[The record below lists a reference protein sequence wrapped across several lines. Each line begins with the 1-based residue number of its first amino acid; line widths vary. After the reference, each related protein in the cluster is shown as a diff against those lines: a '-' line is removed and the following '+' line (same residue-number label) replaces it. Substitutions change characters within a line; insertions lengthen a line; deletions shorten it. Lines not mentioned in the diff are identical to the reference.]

1 MIEYEAVIGLE
12 VHSQILTKSKMF
24 CSCPNDYQEAIPN
37 TKVCPVCEGFPGSL
51 PIINENAVL
60 SAIKTGFALNCSINK
75 ETKFDRKNYVY
86 PDLMK
91 GYQISQ
97 YDQPIA
103 SEGYIDIVIN
113 KQKRRIRILRVHL
126 EEDVAKLQHV
136 TQSSQESSHSLIDLN
151 RSGIPLMEIVS
162 HPDLRTPEEAIEYL
176 INLRIILQYLE
187 VSTGNMEEGS
197 FRCDAN
203 ISIRP
208 KGENYLMP
216 KVEIK
221 NLNSF
226 KSVHDSLA
234 FEFER
239 QQEVLNNKNVV
250 VQETRGW
257 LDTKGTTFSQR
268 TKEDAHD
275 YRYLPEP
282 DLPLLSIEDEIVNEI
297 KTDLPE
303 LHYEIA
309 ERFVKEYSLNE
320 YDVALLTNK
329 KQNVFYFEEC
339 LKHCNVENK
348 DLQKTAKTVT
358 NLILGD
364 LSRLLN
370 EKDIFIENSP
380 MPPQYLAKIVQLNN
394 RGILNSKLVK
404 QVLSESFELQE
415 DPELI
420 VEKRKYKQIDDSD
433 ILSSTIDEV
442 LMTNKQAIDDYVSGK
457 ETAIKYLIGQVMK
470 LTRGQANPGTVSDI
484 LIKKLKNK

>member
-1 MIEYEAVIGLE
+1 
-12 VHSQILTKSKMF
+12 
-24 CSCPNDYQEAIPN
+24 
-37 TKVCPVCEGFPGSL
+37 
-51 PIINENAVL
+51 
-60 SAIKTGFALNCSINK
+60 
-75 ETKFDRKNYVY
+75 
-86 PDLMK
+86 
-91 GYQISQ
+91 
-97 YDQPIA
+97 
-103 SEGYIDIVIN
+103 
-113 KQKRRIRILRVHL
+113 
-126 EEDVAKLQHV
+126 
-136 TQSSQESSHSLIDLN
+136 
-151 RSGIPLMEIVS
+151 
-162 HPDLRTPEEAIEYL
+162 
-176 INLRIILQYLE
+176 
-187 VSTGNMEEGS
+187 MEEGS

-320 YDVALLTNK
+320 YDVALL
-329 KQNVFYFEEC
+329 
-339 LKHCNVENK
+339 LS
-348 DLQKTAKTVT
+348 
-358 NLILGD
+358 LIH
-364 LSRLLN
+364 
-370 EKDIFIENSP
+370 I
-380 MPPQYLAKIVQLNN
+380 
-394 RGILNSKLVK
+394 
-404 QVLSESFELQE
+404 
-415 DPELI
+415 
-420 VEKRKYKQIDDSD
+420 
-433 ILSSTIDEV
+433 
-442 LMTNKQAIDDYVSGK
+442 
-457 ETAIKYLIGQVMK
+457 
-470 LTRGQANPGTVSDI
+470 
-484 LIKKLKNK
+484 